1 MDEKLLSN
9 IERMHKKKNKY
20 RSTLDEVLI
29 VLIKANIKT
38 SSINEAIRIIEEC
51 IGFTDE
57 DRKIWYSKNVLEID
71 ENVGG
76 RLLQEII
83 NPDCDHNNYLSYYED
98 EYYGKCIS
106 CDSCGQVAFV
116 FVKEE
121 KQRKIEVTLGWE
133 SVQASPSSIVR
144 YKGDLYKIKEVLKE
158 KEKMNREEEKKGAK
172 KAHEECVHDYQ
183 VILKNNLRLYHCVL
197 CGDEKRITLK

>member
-1 MDEKLLSN
+1 MDENFEKKENDELAR
-9 IERMHKKKNKY
+9 IEI
-20 RSTLDEVLI
+20 DI
-29 VLIKANIKT
+29 T
-38 SSINEAIRIIEEC
+38 SSLFA
-51 IGFTDE
+51 
-57 DRKIWYSKNVLEID
+57 
-71 ENVGG
+71 GG
-76 RLLQEII
+76 RILVEVV

-98 EYYGKCIS
+98 EYYGKCLS
-106 CDSCGQVAFV
+106 CDHCGQVAFV

-121 KQRKIEVTLGWE
+121 KQQKIEVSLGWK

-158 KEKMNREEEKKGAK
+158 KEKMNREEEKKGTK

-183 VILKNNLRLYHCVL
+183 VILQNNLRLYHCVL